1 MTRLESFFIG
11 LTAEIATGL
20 ILWPIL
26 YTLVFWCAEALCR
39 AWDFICRA
47 FGA

>member
-1 MTRLESFFIG
+1 MITFAFLLPFFLG
-11 LTAEIATGL
+11 IALGCL
-20 ILWPIL
+20 LWPIL